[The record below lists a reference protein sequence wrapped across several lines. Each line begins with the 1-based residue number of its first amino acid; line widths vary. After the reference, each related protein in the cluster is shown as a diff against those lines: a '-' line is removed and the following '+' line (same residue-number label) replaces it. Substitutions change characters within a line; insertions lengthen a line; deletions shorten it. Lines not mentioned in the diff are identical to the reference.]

1 MTSREHPVSMMK
13 LSSAECRLVAD
24 ITDVTIDVGEN
35 EETEYAWSPC
45 LFTKEEFFFVKRTPV
60 EDAGPEKRAAMA
72 ASS

>member
-1 MTSREHPVSMMK
+1 MK
-13 LSSAECRLVAD
+13 QSSANGRLVAD

-35 EETEYAWSPC
+35 EDSEYECSPC
-45 LFTKEEFFFVKRTPV
+45 LFTEFFFVKRTPV

>member
-1 MTSREHPVSMMK
+1 MK
-13 LSSAECRLVAD
+13 QSSAEGRLVAD

-45 LFTKEEFFFVKRTPV
+45 LLFTKEEFFFVKRTPV